1 YFYTDRPSDGDV
13 RVADVPR
20 ADLCLFPRT
29 ADMDPSHHQQ
39 RLISRSLS
47 EGEVLTSS
55 TASLPLNW
63 SPDRREER
71 DTQQKRRSTLASY
84 VPPSEDQN
92 GSLSEKDMGRQR
104 AKSLGKLNTDEVCRW
119 FTGIGLQK
127 CLPFIREAKLC
138 GADIASASLDLLHT
152 LRISTVEDR
161 EQLLSAI
168 YTELHPPTQLTQ
180 RLDALLESPN
190 PCDLQTFA
198 AALASMNKSKSS
210 PHVSCLNMRQ
220 RSLKLRNKSPNY
232 TIPRSSH
239 LIEITINGCKSRLE
253 FNPRGM
259 DLTPSDGQV
268 QSMKAGIQPG
278 FASYQGEIASTK
290 VNGAPVAEQIV
301 HLRTPKETT
310 VGKVMD
316 SCIRMLGVTEDRSLF
331 MMTETQGASE
341 KLPSDQLIGSLL
353 KSDNKQL
360 ELHLCKIEKP
370 TNTVSHTDPEAKC
383 SGQTSINTAKE
394 ERIRELNQQVDAL
407 QNAIRQIQQLHHDLV
422 AFCSELKSADGDVSA
437 DGLDSAELRQKL
449 ELVKGRLSDKK
460 QKVHTLRDHVNV
472 AHEKQLDVHLLE
484 KMKLNCQVF
493 KEEICVVH
501 LNRQVA
507 HLQNALHAADAKEK
521 VQRKNSTI
529 GSLTQLVSLESPA
542 MLLAVHESHGPGGH
556 YGFTCGCAEGRGL
569 VVVEAANSHLCVG
582 DRLVEVNG
590 VPVVGA
596 TLKELEDILLQGASA
611 QLVVLRQPPPSL
623 LSQQQPLLL
632 GSDGEAVSI
641 ETTPPQK
648 AIAI

>member
-1 YFYTDRPSDGDV
+1 
-13 RVADVPR
+13 
-20 ADLCLFPRT
+20 
-29 ADMDPSHHQQ
+29 MDPSHHQQ

-239 LIEITINGCKSRLE
+239 LIEITIN
-253 FNPRGM
+253 
-259 DLTPSDGQV
+259 
-268 QSMKAGIQPG
+268 
-278 FASYQGEIASTK
+278 
-290 VNGAPVAEQIV
+290 VAEQIV